1 MARGPRVGR
10 STGFTVRNVNIPDVV
25 LYMFDITVIAAC
37 KSLLSDAKYR
47 SLECYFTSLV
57 RNSKQN
63 CQILSWGTN
72 EEGICNGAD
81 VYRMESLKTLG

>member
-25 LYMFDITVIAAC
+25 LYMFDMTVIAAC

-57 RNSKQN
+57 L
-63 CQILSWGTN
+63 ILNKTVKFFRGVPMKKASATELTFTGWN
-72 EEGICNGAD
+72 L
-81 VYRMESLKTLG
+81 LKP